1 MLKFW
6 DHHGI
11 LGINARNLLYIKPL
25 NKKAQI
31 QFADDKMRTK
41 QYLSA
46 RGINTAR
53 LLGKITNETELLKF
67 NWDALPND
75 FVLKPNA
82 GFGGEGIWVIANREG
97 DGWLTVKGDYISQ
110 EMMLDHI
117 SDILDGRYSITGS
130 PDTVFFEQRLVSHH
144 DMKKLARF
152 GLPDI
157 RVIVYNMVPVMAMVR
172 VPTRESNGKANI
184 HVGGLGLGVDLSK
197 GEITHMSHYN
207 KIIKDHPDFG
217 SLKGVKIPFWEEVL
231 LSATQIQQLIT
242 LGYLAVDVVID
253 EDMGPT
259 LLEINARAGLAVQ
272 VANLAPLRDRLDR
285 VSGVKVTTAEKG
297 VRMAQDLFGNKI
309 ERSIQALSGKQV
321 IGMEEEVT
329 LNLKHGTTTL
339 TARMNPTMTKNYIDE
354 RLFKQIAHNKDDEK
368 LTLGYTLQGERG
380 KTLFYPLEMPK
391 GKHQVILGKHALGN
405 FFIDVTRTLEEKKI
419 PSIEEEQ
426 KKTPPPSQKASSR
439 DDFRHEMDNRLADLD
454 KKLGMVSLLRPLNME
469 DERKRFFLAP
479 TYEPQFTYKPCEED
493 IQRIKAEL
501 QSQRFDLNHPVER
514 LLDEKRRELI
524 LKCDMISVIGD
535 DDHFPKHS
543 EQFFGL
549 PDDELIKK
557 AEKALKKWQKPSA
570 QKGSLSSEQA
580 AEQMQQFLKDRGI
593 HNWQVKVKKGI
604 VSRCVVGKNN
614 RLLVK
619 ADEEFSQWDIDKLI
633 AHEIETHI
641 YCTENGKLQPYQILR
656 RGTAHYLRTQEG
668 LAVYNQSQE
677 VSGGSADALLGFH
690 AVLWAREMGFR
701 AVFEK
706 LKQYVSEDRAWKTA
720 VKVKRG
726 LSDTGKPGAF
736 VKNALYWWGCQ
747 QVEDYL
753 KQGGDYEDLFLGKYE
768 LSQLDLVKGIEGLV
782 KPKYLPRSAKG
793 SSTEA

>member
-1 MLKFW
+1 MFKLW

-25 NKKAQI
+25 NKKAEI

-67 NWDALPND
+67 NWDSLPND

-82 GFGGEGIWVIANREG
+82 GFGGEGIWVISNREG
-97 DGWLTVKGDYISQ
+97 DGWLTMKGDYISH
-110 EMMLDHI
+110 EMMIEHV

-130 PDTVFFEQRLVSHH
+130 PDSVFFEQRLVSHH
-144 DMKKLARF
+144 DMKKLAQF

-157 RVIVYNMVPVMAMVR
+157 RVIVYNMVPVMAMLR

-207 KIIKDHPDFG
+207 KIIKEHPDFG
-217 SLKGVKIPFWEEVL
+217 SLKGIKIPFWEEVL
-231 LSATQIQQLIT
+231 LSATAIQQLIT

-285 VSGVKVTTAEKG
+285 VAGVKVTTAEKG

-321 IGMEEEVT
+321 IGMEDEVT

-354 RLFKQIAHNKDDEK
+354 KLFKQIAHNKDDEK

-380 KTLFYPLEMPK
+380 KTLFYPLEMTK
-391 GKHQVILGKHALGN
+391 GRHQVILGKQALSN
-405 FFIDVTRTLEEKKI
+405 FFIDVTKTAEEKKI
-419 PSIEEEQ
+419 PSIEEQ
-426 KKTPPPSQKASSR
+426 DTPKKEEAKKPNTR

-454 KKLGMVSLLRPLNME
+454 KKLGMVSLLRPLNMDE
-469 DERKRFFLAP
+469 ERKRFFLSKS
-479 TYEPQFTYKPCEED
+479 YEPQFTYKKAPED
-493 IQRIKAEL
+493 LISVKAEL
-501 QSQRFDLNHPVER
+501 QAMRFDLNNPIER

-524 LKCDMISVIGD
+524 LKADMIAVIGD
-535 DDHFPKHS
+535 DEHFPEQS
-543 EQFFGL
+543 ENYFGM
-549 PDDELIKK
+549 PSDELVKE
-557 AEKALKKWQKPSA
+557 AEKALKKLKKQHERK
-570 QKGSLSSEQA
+570 QEFSSEEA
-580 AEQMQQFLKDRGI
+580 AEQMQEFLKERGI
-593 HNWQVKVKKGI
+593 LNWQLKVKKGI

-619 ADEEFSQWDIDKLI
+619 AGEHFSQWDIDKLI

-668 LAVYNQSQE
+668 LAVYNQSL
-677 VSGGSADALLGFH
+677 VVDGGNRDALLGFH
-690 AVLWAREMGFR
+690 AVFWAREMGFR
-701 AVFEK
+701 AVFEE
-706 LKQYVSEDRAWKTA
+706 LKKYVSEDRAWKTA

-736 VKNALYWWGCQ
+736 IKNALYWWGCQ
-747 QVEDYL
+747 QVDQYM
-753 KQGGDYEDLFLGKYE
+753 KQGGTYEDLFVGKFE
-768 LSQLDLVKGIEGLV
+768 ISQIDMVKGIEGMV
-782 KPKYLPRSAKG
+782 EPKYLPRSA
-793 SSTEA
+793 EAERAK

>member
-1 MLKFW
+1 MFKFW

-46 RGINTAR
+46 RGISTAR

-67 NWDALPND
+67 NWDSLPSD

-97 DGWLTVKGDYISQ
+97 EGWLTVKGDYISQ
-110 EMMLDHI
+110 DMMIEHV

-130 PDTVFFEQRLVSHH
+130 PDMVFFEQRLVPHH
-144 DMKKLARF
+144 DMKKLSQF

-157 RVIVYNMVPVMAMVR
+157 RVIVYNMVPIMAMLR

-184 HVGGLGLGVDLSK
+184 HVGGLGLGVDLAK

-207 KIIKDHPDFG
+207 KIIKEHPDFG
-217 SLKGVKIPFWEEVL
+217 SLKGIKIPFWEEVL
-231 LSATQIQQLIT
+231 ITATQIQQLIT

-253 EDMGPT
+253 EDMGPA

-285 VSGVKVTTAEKG
+285 VAGVKVTTAEKG

-339 TARMNPTMTKNYIDE
+339 TARMNPTMKKNYIDE
-354 RLFKQIAHNKDDEK
+354 RLFKQIAHNREDDK

-380 KTLFYPLEMPK
+380 KTLFYPLEMNK
-391 GKHQVILGKHALGN
+391 GRHQVILGKHALSN

-419 PSIEEEQ
+419 PSIDEEKTE
-426 KKTPPPSQKASSR
+426 KKSPEKKATTR
-439 DDFRHEMDNRLADLD
+439 EDFRHEMDNRLADLD
-454 KKLGMVSLLRPLNME
+454 KKLGMVSLLRPLNM
-469 DERKRFFLAP
+469 DEEHDFFFASK
-479 TYEPQFTYKPCEED
+479 TYEPQFTYKALPED
-493 IQRIKAEL
+493 LGSVKAEL
-501 QSQRFDLNHPVER
+501 QAMRFDLNHPIER

-524 LKCDMISVIGD
+524 LKSDLISVIGD
-535 DDHFPKHS
+535 DDHFPENS
-543 EQFFGL
+543 DNYFGI
-549 PDDELIKK
+549 PDDEMIQE
-557 AEKALKKWQKPSA
+557 AEKALKKLKKARERKQDI
-570 QKGSLSSEQA
+570 SSEEA
-580 AEQMQQFLKDRGI
+580 AKQMQSFLKERGI
-593 HNWQVKVKKGI
+593 LNWQVKVKKGI
-604 VSRCVVGKNN
+604 VSRCVLGKNN

-619 ADEEFSQWDIDKLI
+619 ADEQFSQWDIDKLI

-668 LAVYNQSQE
+668 LAVYNQSQVVE
-677 VSGGSADALLGFH
+677 GGTRDALLGFH
-690 AVLWAREMGFR
+690 AALWARSMSFR
-701 AVFEK
+701 EVFDM
-706 LKQYVSEDRAWKTA
+706 LKKYVSEERAWKTT
-720 VKVKRG
+720 VKIKRG
-726 LSDTGKPGAF
+726 MSDTGRSGAF
-736 VKNALYWWGCQ
+736 IKNALYWWGCQ
-747 QVEDYL
+747 QVEQYL
-753 KQGGDYEDLFLGKYE
+753 KQGGEYKDLFVGKFE
-768 LSQLDLVKGIEGLV
+768 ISQIDLVKGIEGLV
-782 KPKYLPRSAKG
+782 EPKYMPRSAESG
-793 SSTEA
+793 PA

>member
-1 MLKFW
+1 MFKFW

-53 LLGKITNETELLKF
+53 MLGKITNETELLKF
-67 NWDALPND
+67 NWNALPND

-82 GFGGEGIWVIANREG
+82 GFGGEGIWVIGNREG
-97 DGWLTVKGDYISQ
+97 EGWLTIKGEYISQ
-110 EMMLDHI
+110 EMMIEHV

-130 PDTVFFEQRLVSHH
+130 PDAVFFEQRLVSHH
-144 DMKKLARF
+144 DMKKLAKF

-157 RVIVYNMVPVMAMVR
+157 RVIVYNMVPIMAMLR

-184 HVGGLGLGVDLSK
+184 HVGGLGLGVDLAK

-207 KIIKDHPDFG
+207 KIIKEHPDFG
-217 SLKGVKIPFWEEVL
+217 SLKGLKIPFWEEVL

-285 VSGVKVTTAEKG
+285 VAGVKVTTAGKG

-309 ERSIQALSGKQV
+309 ERSIQALSGKKV
-321 IGMEEEVT
+321 IGMEEDVT
-329 LNLKHGTTTL
+329 LNLKHGTTNL

-354 RLFKQIAHNKDDEK
+354 RLFKQIAHNKDDKK

-380 KTLFYPLEMPK
+380 KTLFYPLEMTK
-391 GKHQVILGKHALGN
+391 GRHQVILGKQALSN
-405 FFIDVTRTLEEKKI
+405 FFIDVTKSTEEKKI
-419 PSIEEEQ
+419 PSIEEQEET
-426 KKTPPPSQKASSR
+426 KKPEEKKANTR

-454 KKLGMVSLLRPLNME
+454 KKLGVVSLLRPLNM
-469 DERKRFFLAP
+469 DEEKKRFFLSKS
-479 TYEPQFTYKPCEED
+479 YEPQFTYKPVPD
-493 IQRIKAEL
+493 DLISVKAEL
-501 QSQRFDLNHPVER
+501 QGMRFDLNHPVER

-524 LKCDMISVIGD
+524 LKTDMIEVIGD
-535 DDHFPKHS
+535 DKHFPEHC
-543 EQFFGL
+543 ENYFGL
-549 PDDELIKK
+549 PDEEIMQEADKS
-557 AEKALKKWQKPSA
+557 LKKMKR
-570 QKGSLSSEQA
+570 KSERKQEITSQEA
-580 AEQMQQFLKDRGI
+580 SQQMQDFLKERGI
-593 HNWQVKVKKGI
+593 LNWQVKVKKGI

-619 ADEEFSQWDIDKLI
+619 DDELFSQWDIDKLI

-668 LAVYNQSQE
+668 LAVYNQNLAVE
-677 VSGGSADALLGFH
+677 GGTRDALLGFH
-690 AVLWAREMGFR
+690 AVFWAREMGFR
-701 AVFEK
+701 QLFET
-706 LKQYVSEDRAWKTA
+706 LKKYVSEDRAWKTA

-726 LSDTGKPGAF
+726 MSDTGQTGAF
-736 VKNALYWWGCQ
+736 IKNALYWWGCY
-747 QVEDYL
+747 QVEQYM
-753 KQGGDYEDLFLGKYE
+753 KQGGNYEDLFVGKFE
-768 LSQLDLVKGIEGLV
+768 ISQIDLVKGIEGLV
-782 KPKYLPRSAKG
+782 EPKYLPRSAEQLN
-793 SSTEA
+793 S